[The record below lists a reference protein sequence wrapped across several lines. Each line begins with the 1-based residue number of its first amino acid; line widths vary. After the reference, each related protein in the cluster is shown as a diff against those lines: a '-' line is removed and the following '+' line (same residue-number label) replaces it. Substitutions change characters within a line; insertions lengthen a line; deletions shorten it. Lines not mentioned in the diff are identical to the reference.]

1 MEFSTEY
8 NLDLPVPMAKIL
20 KTHLEE
26 HHEKLTRPVGIE
38 GPNPKAADFIVP
50 GILHIPNL
58 IYFTDVSFGI
68 TQKRCDFKE
77 VLAEDSFQYARRFDQ
92 QDMRMTVSFTAWQV
106 VTNL

>member
-8 NLDLPVPMAKIL
+8 NLDLPAALAQIL
-20 KTHLEE
+20 KKHLEE
-26 HHEKLTRPVGIE
+26 HHEKMTRHVGFE

-58 IYFTDVSFGI
+58 IYFTDVSFGL

-77 VLAEDSFQYARRFDQ
+77 VLAEDRFQYARRFDQ
-92 QDMRMTVSFTAWQV
+92 QDVRMSVSFTAWQV